1 MTKLVIALDTSIDYL
16 MNSTAEDVI
25 QDAGLKKEL
34 ISRFKEVQG
43 LDAEDKKIVFSL
55 MNAYI
60 SKTKISTLLYSK

>member
-1 MTKLVIALDTSIDYL
+1 MTKLVKALDTSIDYL